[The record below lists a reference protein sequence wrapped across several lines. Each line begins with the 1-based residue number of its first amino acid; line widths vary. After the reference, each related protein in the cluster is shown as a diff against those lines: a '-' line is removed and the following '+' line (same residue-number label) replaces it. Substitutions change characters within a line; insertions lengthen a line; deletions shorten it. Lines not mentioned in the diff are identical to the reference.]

1 MKRWQ
6 LPFVLL
12 VFSVCGSNDEG
23 WIARVDDQT
32 IKVAEVERLVEER
45 LSDDPDAPRRQLL
58 NEELRRLVR
67 ERVIL
72 KRASELGV
80 TISDQEVEE
89 RMRRLHADDL
99 QRLDPELL
107 EEVRKEMILQR
118 TALIDLADHIRINER
133 TLVQHFEEN
142 RERYREPERVQ
153 IRQIVVEDRARAQ
166 GLLDA
171 LREKADF
178 AVLASQHSLAP
189 EAGRRGRLPP
199 FARGEMPEVFDHAFE
214 LDEGE
219 ISEVL
224 ESVYGFHIFHLESK
238 MPAHEPKLEELREQL
253 RFELQQKR
261 LAELEKTWLREL
273 ERAADIYFNEPLL
286 ESLIP

>member
-1 MKRWQ
+1 MKRWY
-6 LPFVLL
+6 LPFILL

-23 WIARVDDQT
+23 WIARVDDET

-80 TISDQEVEE
+80 TISNQEVEE

-166 GLLDA
+166 GLRDA
-171 LREKADF
+171 LLEKADF

-189 EAGRRGRLPP
+189 EAGGGGRLPS
-199 FARGEMPEVFDHAFE
+199 FARGEMPEVFVHAFE

-219 ISEVL
+219 TSDVL
-224 ESVYGFHIFHLESK
+224 ESIYGFHIFHLESK
-238 MPAHEPKLEELREQL
+238 MAAHEPELEELREQL

-286 ESLIP
+286 ESLVQ